1 MDNIDKKTDDITQKL
16 KGIFDKKE
24 NDISFL
30 DKIDESKLAVVGK
43 DHKGND
49 IVVNTDPQG
58 GLQLSNE
65 VLEKIQDPEWIK
77 HNREDERNRR
87 KKLLDNWFNA
97 KTSGPIAHDF
107 DKKNDLFEIPKEFV
121 HMLTN
126 VEDEDD
132 ELDNRSKQI
141 IKNARKQSSV
151 IEPDLMKGLV
161 DAIDSGAGYK
171 NMIHVT
177 DFFKYLKTR
186 NVNFNLLQKNDMS
199 AVVALYEEWHALRRP
214 SIPVIIQRLIQEC
227 DELFFQWLETPAAQP
242 LGDDVRAI
250 LKRDVF
256 HRVEF
261 LQDMERESGQKL
273 YTIEDFIILKFQFQ
287 EYGLHKEDQEWFDRN
302 KAIPSMTGVT
312 MGHYLDEFK
321 KRTGWDFVDIYVHY
335 WKEVEKENQE
345 KEKNEFP
352 EENSLVEGKENI
364 SGSLETEKPDVISKV
379 TGDTLNDI
387 YEYTEDDI
395 I

>member
-1 MDNIDKKTDDITQKL
+1 MDITKKTDDISAKL
-16 KGIFDKKE
+16 NDIFNKKE

-30 DKIDESKLAVVGK
+30 NDVDDSKLVVVGK

-49 IVVNTDPQG
+49 IVVNTDPHG
-58 GLQLSNE
+58 GLQLSTE
-65 VLEKIQDPEWIK
+65 VLEKVQNPEWIK

-87 KKLLDNWFNA
+87 KQLLDNWFNA
-97 KTSGPIAHDF
+97 KTSGPIAKDF
-107 DKKNDLFEIPKEFV
+107 DRKNDLFEIPKEFV

-126 VEDEDD
+126 IEDEDD

-141 IKNARKQSSV
+141 IKNARSQSSV
-151 IEPDLMKGLV
+151 VEPDLMKGLV

-177 DFFKYLKTR
+177 DFLKYLKSR
-186 NVNFNLLQKNDMS
+186 NVNFSLLKNDM
-199 AVVALYEEWHALRRP
+199 AATKALYDEWHGLRRP

-227 DELFFQWLETPAAQP
+227 DKLFFDWLETPPAQA
-242 LGDDVRAI
+242 LGEDVIKI
-250 LKRDVF
+250 LRREVS

-273 YTIEDFIILKFQFQ
+273 YTIEDFILLKFQFQ
-287 EYGLHKEDQEWFDRN
+287 EYGLHKEDREWFNRD
-302 KAIPSMTGVT
+302 KLIPSMTGVT

-321 KRTGWDFVDIYVHY
+321 RRTGWDFEDIYVHY
-335 WKEVEKENQE
+335 WKEVEEENKKKDQE
-345 KEKNEFP
+345 EFTP
-352 EENSLVEGKENI
+352 ENSLVEGKENI
-364 SGSLETEKPDVISKV
+364 SGTIEAEAPDVVSKV
-379 TGDTLNDI
+379 IGDTVNDI
-387 YEYTEDDI
+387 YEYSDDDI

>member
-1 MDNIDKKTDDITQKL
+1 MDITKKTDDISAKL
-16 KGIFDKKE
+16 NDIFNKKE

-30 DKIDESKLAVVGK
+30 NDVDDSKLVVVGK

-49 IVVNTDPQG
+49 IVVNTDPHG
-58 GLQLSNE
+58 GLQLSPE
-65 VLEKIQDPEWIK
+65 VLEKVQNPEWIK

-87 KKLLDNWFNA
+87 KQLLDNWFNA
-97 KTSGPIAHDF
+97 KTSGPIAKDF
-107 DKKNDLFEIPKEFV
+107 DRKNDLFEIPKEFV

-126 VEDEDD
+126 IEDEDD

-141 IKNARKQSSV
+141 IKNARSQSSV
-151 IEPDLMKGLV
+151 VEPDLMKGLV

-177 DFFKYLKTR
+177 DFLKYLKSR
-186 NVNFNLLQKNDMS
+186 NVNFSLLKNDM
-199 AVVALYEEWHALRRP
+199 AATKALYDEWHGLRRP

-227 DELFFQWLETPAAQP
+227 DKLFFDWLETPPAQA
-242 LGDDVRAI
+242 LGEDVIKI
-250 LKRDVF
+250 LRREVS

-273 YTIEDFIILKFQFQ
+273 YTIEDFILLKFQFQ
-287 EYGLHKEDQEWFDRN
+287 EYGLHKEDKEWFNRD
-302 KAIPSMTGVT
+302 KLIPSMTGVT

-321 KRTGWDFVDIYVHY
+321 RRTGWDFEDIYVHY
-335 WKEVEKENQE
+335 WKEVEEENKKKDQE
-345 KEKNEFP
+345 EFTP
-352 EENSLVEGKENI
+352 ENSLVEGKENI
-364 SGSLETEKPDVISKV
+364 SGTIEAEAPDVVSKV
-379 TGDTLNDI
+379 LGDTVNDI
-387 YEYTEDDI
+387 YEYSDDDI

>member
-1 MDNIDKKTDDITQKL
+1 MDITRKTDDISAKL
-16 KGIFDKKE
+16 NDIFNKKE

-30 DKIDESKLAVVGK
+30 NDVDDSKLVVVGK

-49 IVVNTDPQG
+49 IVVNTDPHG
-58 GLQLSNE
+58 GLQLSPE
-65 VLEKIQDPEWIK
+65 VLEKVQNPEWIK

-87 KKLLDNWFNA
+87 KQLLDNWFNA
-97 KTSGPIAHDF
+97 KTSGPIAKDF
-107 DKKNDLFEIPKEFV
+107 DRKNDLFEIPKEFV

-126 VEDEDD
+126 IEDEDD

-141 IKNARKQSSV
+141 IKNARSQSSV
-151 IEPDLMKGLV
+151 VEPDLMKGLV

-177 DFFKYLKTR
+177 DFLKYLKSR
-186 NVNFNLLQKNDMS
+186 NVNFSLLKNDM
-199 AVVALYEEWHALRRP
+199 AATKALYDEWHGLRRP

-227 DELFFQWLETPAAQP
+227 DKLFFDWLETPPAQA
-242 LGDDVRAI
+242 LGEDVIKI
-250 LKRDVF
+250 LRREVS

-273 YTIEDFIILKFQFQ
+273 YTIEDFILLKFQFQ
-287 EYGLHKEDQEWFDRN
+287 EYGLHKEDKEWFNRD
-302 KAIPSMTGVT
+302 KLIPSMTGVT

-321 KRTGWDFVDIYVHY
+321 RRTGWDFEDIYVHY
-335 WKEVEKENQE
+335 WKEVEEENKKKDQE
-345 KEKNEFP
+345 EFTP
-352 EENSLVEGKENI
+352 ENSLVEGKENI
-364 SGSLETEKPDVISKV
+364 SGTIEAEAPDVVSKV
-379 TGDTLNDI
+379 LGDTVNDI
-387 YEYTEDDI
+387 YEYSDDDI

>member
-1 MDNIDKKTDDITQKL
+1 MDITKKTDDISAKL
-16 KGIFDKKE
+16 NDIFSKKE

-30 DKIDESKLAVVGK
+30 NDVDDSKLVVVGK

-49 IVVNTDPQG
+49 IVVNTDPHG
-58 GLQLSNE
+58 GLQLSPE
-65 VLEKIQDPEWIK
+65 VLEKVQNPEWIK

-87 KKLLDNWFNA
+87 KQLLDNWFNA
-97 KTSGPIAHDF
+97 KTSGPIAKDF
-107 DKKNDLFEIPKEFV
+107 DRKNDLFEIPKEFV

-126 VEDEDD
+126 IEDEDD

-141 IKNARKQSSV
+141 IKNARSQSSV
-151 IEPDLMKGLV
+151 VEPDLMKGLV

-177 DFFKYLKTR
+177 DFLKYLKSR
-186 NVNFNLLQKNDMS
+186 NVNFSLLKNDM
-199 AVVALYEEWHALRRP
+199 AATKALYDEWHGLRRP

-227 DELFFQWLETPAAQP
+227 DKLFFDWLETPPAQA
-242 LGDDVRAI
+242 LGEDVIKI
-250 LKRDVF
+250 LRREVS

-273 YTIEDFIILKFQFQ
+273 YTIEDFILLKFQFQ
-287 EYGLHKEDQEWFDRN
+287 EYGLHKEDKEWFNRD
-302 KAIPSMTGVT
+302 KLIPSMTGVT

-321 KRTGWDFVDIYVHY
+321 RRTGWDFEDIYVHY
-335 WKEVEKENQE
+335 WKEVEEENKKKDQE
-345 KEKNEFP
+345 EFTP
-352 EENSLVEGKENI
+352 ENSLVEGKENI
-364 SGSLETEKPDVISKV
+364 SGTIEAEAPDVVSKV
-379 TGDTLNDI
+379 LGDTVNDI
-387 YEYTEDDI
+387 YEYSDDDI

>member
-1 MDNIDKKTDDITQKL
+1 MDITKKTDDISAKL
-16 KGIFDKKE
+16 NDIFNKKE

-30 DKIDESKLAVVGK
+30 NDVDDSKLVVVGK

-49 IVVNTDPQG
+49 IIVNTDPHG
-58 GLQLSNE
+58 GLQLSPE
-65 VLEKIQDPEWIK
+65 VLEKVQNPEWIK

-87 KKLLDNWFNA
+87 KQLLDNWFNA
-97 KTSGPIAHDF
+97 KTSGPIAKDF
-107 DKKNDLFEIPKEFV
+107 DRKNDLFEIPKEFV

-126 VEDEDD
+126 IEDEDD

-141 IKNARKQSSV
+141 IKNARSQSSV
-151 IEPDLMKGLV
+151 VEPDLMKGLV

-177 DFFKYLKTR
+177 DFLKYLKSR
-186 NVNFNLLQKNDMS
+186 NVNFSLLKNDM
-199 AVVALYEEWHALRRP
+199 AATKALYDEWHGLRRP

-227 DELFFQWLETPAAQP
+227 DKLFFDWLETPPAQA
-242 LGDDVRAI
+242 LGEDVIKI
-250 LKRDVF
+250 LRREVS

-273 YTIEDFIILKFQFQ
+273 YTIEDFILLKFQFQ
-287 EYGLHKEDQEWFDRN
+287 EYGLHKEDKEWFNRD
-302 KAIPSMTGVT
+302 KLIPSMTGVT

-321 KRTGWDFVDIYVHY
+321 RRTGWDFEDIYVHY
-335 WKEVEKENQE
+335 WKEVEEENKKKDQE
-345 KEKNEFP
+345 EFTP
-352 EENSLVEGKENI
+352 ENSLVEGKENI
-364 SGSLETEKPDVISKV
+364 SGTIEAEAPDVVSKV
-379 TGDTLNDI
+379 LGDTVNDI
-387 YEYTEDDI
+387 YEYSDDDI

>member
-1 MDNIDKKTDDITQKL
+1 MDITKKTDDISAKL
-16 KGIFDKKE
+16 NDIFNKKE

-30 DKIDESKLAVVGK
+30 NDVDDSKLVVVGK

-49 IVVNTDPQG
+49 IVVNTDPHG
-58 GLQLSNE
+58 GLQLSPE
-65 VLEKIQDPEWIK
+65 VLEKVQNPEWIK

-87 KKLLDNWFNA
+87 KQLLDNWFNA
-97 KTSGPIAHDF
+97 KTSGPIAKDF
-107 DKKNDLFEIPKEFV
+107 DRKNDLFEIPKEFV

-126 VEDEDD
+126 IEDEDD

-141 IKNARKQSSV
+141 IKNARSQSSV
-151 IEPDLMKGLV
+151 VEPDLMKGLV

-177 DFFKYLKTR
+177 DFLKYLKSR
-186 NVNFNLLQKNDMS
+186 NVNFSLLKNDM
-199 AVVALYEEWHALRRP
+199 AATKALYDEWHGLRRP

-227 DELFFQWLETPAAQP
+227 DKLFFDWLETPPAQA
-242 LGDDVRAI
+242 LGEDVIKI
-250 LKRDVF
+250 LRREVS

-273 YTIEDFIILKFQFQ
+273 YTIEDFILLKFQFQ
-287 EYGLHKEDQEWFDRN
+287 EYGLHKEDKEWFNRD
-302 KAIPSMTGVT
+302 KLIPSMTGVT

-321 KRTGWDFVDIYVHY
+321 RRTGWDFEDIYVHY
-335 WKEVEKENQE
+335 WKEVEEENKKKDQE
-345 KEKNEFP
+345 EFTP
-352 EENSLVEGKENI
+352 ENSLVEGKENI
-364 SGSLETEKPDVISKV
+364 SGTIEAEAPDVVSKV
-379 TGDTLNDI
+379 IGDTVNDI
-387 YEYTEDDI
+387 YEYSDDDI

>member
-1 MDNIDKKTDDITQKL
+1 MDITKKTENISAKLNDI
-16 KGIFDKKE
+16 FNKKE

-30 DKIDESKLAVVGK
+30 NDVDDSKLVVVGK

-49 IVVNTDPQG
+49 IVVNTDPHG
-58 GLQLSNE
+58 GLQLSPE
-65 VLEKIQDPEWIK
+65 VLEKVQNPEWIK

-87 KKLLDNWFNA
+87 KQLLDNWFNA
-97 KTSGPIAHDF
+97 KTSGPIAKDF
-107 DKKNDLFEIPKEFV
+107 DRKNDLFEIPKEFV

-126 VEDEDD
+126 IEDEDD

-141 IKNARKQSSV
+141 IKNARSQSSV
-151 IEPDLMKGLV
+151 VEPDLMKGLV

-177 DFFKYLKTR
+177 DFLKYLKSR
-186 NVNFNLLQKNDMS
+186 NVNFSLLKNDM
-199 AVVALYEEWHALRRP
+199 AATKALYDEWHGLRRP

-227 DELFFQWLETPAAQP
+227 DKLFFDWLETPPAQA
-242 LGDDVRAI
+242 LGEDVIKI
-250 LKRDVF
+250 LRREVS

-273 YTIEDFIILKFQFQ
+273 YTIEDFILLKFQFQ
-287 EYGLHKEDQEWFDRN
+287 EYGLHKEDKEWFNRD
-302 KAIPSMTGVT
+302 KLIPSMTGVT

-321 KRTGWDFVDIYVHY
+321 RRTGWDFEDIYVHY
-335 WKEVEKENQE
+335 WKEVEEENKKKDQE
-345 KEKNEFP
+345 EFTP
-352 EENSLVEGKENI
+352 ENSLVEGKENI
-364 SGSLETEKPDVISKV
+364 SGTIEAEAPDVVSKV
-379 TGDTLNDI
+379 LGDTVNDI
-387 YEYTEDDI
+387 YEYSDDDI

>member
-1 MDNIDKKTDDITQKL
+1 MDITKKTDDISAKL
-16 KGIFDKKE
+16 NDIFNKKE

-30 DKIDESKLAVVGK
+30 NDVDDSKLVVVGK

-49 IVVNTDPQG
+49 IVVNTDPHG
-58 GLQLSNE
+58 GLQLSPE
-65 VLEKIQDPEWIK
+65 VLEKVQNPEWIK

-87 KKLLDNWFNA
+87 KQLLDNWFNA
-97 KTSGPIAHDF
+97 KTSGPIAKDF
-107 DKKNDLFEIPKEFV
+107 DRKNDLFEIPKEFV

-126 VEDEDD
+126 IEDEDD

-141 IKNARKQSSV
+141 IKNARSQSSV
-151 IEPDLMKGLV
+151 VEPDLMKGLV

-177 DFFKYLKTR
+177 DFLKYLKSR
-186 NVNFNLLQKNDMS
+186 NVNFSLLKNDM
-199 AVVALYEEWHALRRP
+199 AATKALYDEWHGLLRP

-227 DELFFQWLETPAAQP
+227 DKLFFDWLETPPAQA
-242 LGDDVRAI
+242 LGEDVIKI
-250 LKRDVF
+250 LRREVS

-273 YTIEDFIILKFQFQ
+273 YTIEDFILLKFQFQ
-287 EYGLHKEDQEWFDRN
+287 EYGLHKEDKEWFNRD
-302 KAIPSMTGVT
+302 KLIPSMTGVT

-321 KRTGWDFVDIYVHY
+321 RRTGWDFEDIYVHY
-335 WKEVEKENQE
+335 WKEVEEENKKKDQE
-345 KEKNEFP
+345 EFTP
-352 EENSLVEGKENI
+352 ENSLVEGKENI
-364 SGSLETEKPDVISKV
+364 SGTIEAEAPDVVSKV
-379 TGDTLNDI
+379 LGDTVNDI
-387 YEYTEDDI
+387 YEYSDDDI

>member
-1 MDNIDKKTDDITQKL
+1 MDITKKTDNISAKLNDI
-16 KGIFDKKE
+16 FNKKE

-30 DKIDESKLAVVGK
+30 NDVDDSKLVVVGK

-49 IVVNTDPQG
+49 IVVNTDPHG
-58 GLQLSNE
+58 GLQLSPE
-65 VLEKIQDPEWIK
+65 VLEKVQNPEWIK

-87 KKLLDNWFNA
+87 KQLLDNWFNA
-97 KTSGPIAHDF
+97 KTSGPIAKDF
-107 DKKNDLFEIPKEFV
+107 DRKNDLFEIPKEFV

-126 VEDEDD
+126 IEDEDD

-141 IKNARKQSSV
+141 IKNARSQSSV
-151 IEPDLMKGLV
+151 VEPDLMKGLV

-177 DFFKYLKTR
+177 DFLKYLKSR
-186 NVNFNLLQKNDMS
+186 NVNFSLLKNDM
-199 AVVALYEEWHALRRP
+199 AATKALYDEWHGLRRP

-227 DELFFQWLETPAAQP
+227 DKLFFDWLETPPAQA
-242 LGDDVRAI
+242 LGEDVIKI
-250 LKRDVF
+250 LRREVS

-273 YTIEDFIILKFQFQ
+273 YTIEDFILLKFQFQ
-287 EYGLHKEDQEWFDRN
+287 EYGLHKEDKEWFNRD
-302 KAIPSMTGVT
+302 KLIPSMTGVT

-321 KRTGWDFVDIYVHY
+321 RRTGWDFEDIYVHY
-335 WKEVEKENQE
+335 WKEVEEENKKKDQE
-345 KEKNEFP
+345 EFTP
-352 EENSLVEGKENI
+352 ENSLVEGKENI
-364 SGSLETEKPDVISKV
+364 SGTIETEAPDVVSKV
-379 TGDTLNDI
+379 LGDTVNDI
-387 YEYTEDDI
+387 YEYSDDDI

>member
-1 MDNIDKKTDDITQKL
+1 MDITKKTDDISAKL
-16 KGIFDKKE
+16 NDIFNKKE

-30 DKIDESKLAVVGK
+30 NDVDDSKLVVVGK

-49 IVVNTDPQG
+49 IVVNTDPHG
-58 GLQLSNE
+58 GLQLSPE
-65 VLEKIQDPEWIK
+65 VLEKVQNPEWIK

-87 KKLLDNWFNA
+87 KQLLDNWFNA
-97 KTSGPIAHDF
+97 KTSGPIAKDF
-107 DKKNDLFEIPKEFV
+107 DRKNDLFEIPKEFV

-126 VEDEDD
+126 IEDEDD

-141 IKNARKQSSV
+141 IKNARSQSSV
-151 IEPDLMKGLV
+151 VEPDLMKGLV

-177 DFFKYLKTR
+177 DFLKYLKSR
-186 NVNFNLLQKNDMS
+186 NVNFSLLKNDM
-199 AVVALYEEWHALRRP
+199 AATKALYDEWHGLRRP

-227 DELFFQWLETPAAQP
+227 DKLFFDWLETPPAQA
-242 LGDDVRAI
+242 LGEDVIKI
-250 LKRDVF
+250 LRREVS

-273 YTIEDFIILKFQFQ
+273 YTIEDFILLKFQFQ
-287 EYGLHKEDQEWFDRN
+287 EYGLHKEDKEWFNRD
-302 KAIPSMTGVT
+302 KLIPSMTGVT

-321 KRTGWDFVDIYVHY
+321 RRTGWDFEDIYVHY
-335 WKEVEKENQE
+335 WKEVEEENKKKDQE
-345 KEKNEFP
+345 EFTP
-352 EENSLVEGKENI
+352 ENSLVEGKENI
-364 SGSLETEKPDVISKV
+364 SGTIEAETPDVVSKV
-379 TGDTLNDI
+379 LGDTVNDI
-387 YEYTEDDI
+387 YEYSDDDI

>member
-1 MDNIDKKTDDITQKL
+1 MDITKKTDNISAKLNDI
-16 KGIFDKKE
+16 FNKKE

-30 DKIDESKLAVVGK
+30 NDVDDSKLVVVGK

-49 IVVNTDPQG
+49 IVVNTDPHG
-58 GLQLSNE
+58 GLQLSPE
-65 VLEKIQDPEWIK
+65 VLEKVQNPEWIK

-87 KKLLDNWFNA
+87 KQLLDNWFNA
-97 KTSGPIAHDF
+97 KTSGPIAKDF
-107 DKKNDLFEIPKEFV
+107 DRKNDLFEIPKEFV

-126 VEDEDD
+126 IEDEDD

-141 IKNARKQSSV
+141 IKNARSQSSV
-151 IEPDLMKGLV
+151 VEPDLMKGLV

-177 DFFKYLKTR
+177 DFLKYLKSR
-186 NVNFNLLQKNDMS
+186 NVNFSLLKNDM
-199 AVVALYEEWHALRRP
+199 AATKALYDEWHGLRRP

-227 DELFFQWLETPAAQP
+227 DKLFFDWLETPPAQA
-242 LGDDVRAI
+242 LGEDVIKI
-250 LKRDVF
+250 LRREVS

-273 YTIEDFIILKFQFQ
+273 YTIEDFILLKFQFQ
-287 EYGLHKEDQEWFDRN
+287 EYGLHKEDKEWFNRD
-302 KAIPSMTGVT
+302 KLIPSMTGVT

-321 KRTGWDFVDIYVHY
+321 RRTGWDFEDIYVHY
-335 WKEVEKENQE
+335 WKEVEEENKKKDQE
-345 KEKNEFP
+345 EFTP
-352 EENSLVEGKENI
+352 ENSLVEGKENI
-364 SGSLETEKPDVISKV
+364 SGAIETETPDVVSKV
-379 TGDTLNDI
+379 IGDTVNDI
-387 YEYTEDDI
+387 YEYSDDDI

>member
-1 MDNIDKKTDDITQKL
+1 MDITKKTDDISAKL
-16 KGIFDKKE
+16 NDIFNKKE

-30 DKIDESKLAVVGK
+30 NDVDDSKLVVVGK

-49 IVVNTDPQG
+49 IVVNTDPHG
-58 GLQLSNE
+58 GLQLSPE
-65 VLEKIQDPEWIK
+65 VLEKVQNPEWIK

-87 KKLLDNWFNA
+87 KQLLDNWFNA
-97 KTSGPIAHDF
+97 KTSGPIAKDF
-107 DKKNDLFEIPKEFV
+107 DRKNDLFEIPKEFV

-126 VEDEDD
+126 IEDEDD

-141 IKNARKQSSV
+141 IKNARSQSSV
-151 IEPDLMKGLV
+151 VEPDLMKGLV

-177 DFFKYLKTR
+177 DFLKYLKSR
-186 NVNFNLLQKNDMS
+186 NVNFSLLKNDM
-199 AVVALYEEWHALRRP
+199 AATKALYDEWHGLRRP

-227 DELFFQWLETPAAQP
+227 DKLFFDWLETPPAQA
-242 LGDDVRAI
+242 LGEDVIKI
-250 LKRDVF
+250 LRREVS

-273 YTIEDFIILKFQFQ
+273 YTIEDFILLKFQFQ
-287 EYGLHKEDQEWFDRN
+287 EYGLHKEDKEWFNRD
-302 KAIPSMTGVT
+302 KLIPSMTGVT

-321 KRTGWDFVDIYVHY
+321 RRTGWDFEDIYVHY
-335 WKEVEKENQE
+335 WKEVEEENKKKDQE
-345 KEKNEFP
+345 EFTP
-352 EENSLVEGKENI
+352 ENSLVEGKENI
-364 SGSLETEKPDVISKV
+364 SGAIEAEAPDVVSKV
-379 TGDTLNDI
+379 LGDTVNDI
-387 YEYTEDDI
+387 YEYSDDDI

>member
-1 MDNIDKKTDDITQKL
+1 MDITKKTDDISAKL
-16 KGIFDKKE
+16 NDIFNKKE

-30 DKIDESKLAVVGK
+30 NDVDDSKLVVVGK

-49 IVVNTDPQG
+49 IVVNTDPHG
-58 GLQLSNE
+58 GLQLSPE
-65 VLEKIQDPEWIK
+65 VLEKVQNPEWIK

-87 KKLLDNWFNA
+87 KQLLDNWFNA
-97 KTSGPIAHDF
+97 KTSGPIAKDF
-107 DKKNDLFEIPKEFV
+107 DRKNDLFEIPKEFV

-126 VEDEDD
+126 IEDEDD

-141 IKNARKQSSV
+141 IKNARSQSSV
-151 IEPDLMKGLV
+151 VEPDLMKGLV

-177 DFFKYLKTR
+177 DFLKYLKSR
-186 NVNFNLLQKNDMS
+186 NVNFSLLKNDM
-199 AVVALYEEWHALRRP
+199 AATKALYDEWHGLRRP

-227 DELFFQWLETPAAQP
+227 DKLFFDWLETPPAQA
-242 LGDDVRAI
+242 LGEDVIKI
-250 LKRDVF
+250 LRREVS

-273 YTIEDFIILKFQFQ
+273 YTIEDFILLKFQFQ
-287 EYGLHKEDQEWFDRN
+287 EYGLHKEDKEWFNRD
-302 KAIPSMTGVT
+302 KLIPSMTGVT

-321 KRTGWDFVDIYVHY
+321 RRTGWDFEDIYVHY
-335 WKEVEKENQE
+335 WKEVEEENKRKDQE
-345 KEKNEFP
+345 EFTP
-352 EENSLVEGKENI
+352 ENSLVEGKENI
-364 SGSLETEKPDVISKV
+364 SGTIEAEAPDVVSKV
-379 TGDTLNDI
+379 LGDTVNDI
-387 YEYTEDDI
+387 YEYSDDDI

>member
-1 MDNIDKKTDDITQKL
+1 MDITKKTDDISAKL
-16 KGIFDKKE
+16 NDIFNKKE

-30 DKIDESKLAVVGK
+30 NDVDDSKLVVVGK

-49 IVVNTDPQG
+49 IVVNTDPHG
-58 GLQLSNE
+58 GLQLSPE
-65 VLEKIQDPEWIK
+65 VLEKVQNPEWIK

-87 KKLLDNWFNA
+87 KQLLDNWFNA
-97 KTSGPIAHDF
+97 KTSGPIAKDF
-107 DKKNDLFEIPKEFV
+107 DRKNDLFEIPKEFV

-126 VEDEDD
+126 IEDEDD

-141 IKNARKQSSV
+141 IKNARSQSSV
-151 IEPDLMKGLV
+151 VEPDLMKGLV

-177 DFFKYLKTR
+177 DFLKYLKSR
-186 NVNFNLLQKNDMS
+186 NVNFSLLKNDM
-199 AVVALYEEWHALRRP
+199 AATKALYDEWHGLRRP

-227 DELFFQWLETPAAQP
+227 DKLFFDWLETPPAQA
-242 LGDDVRAI
+242 LGEDVIKI
-250 LKRDVF
+250 LRREVS

-273 YTIEDFIILKFQFQ
+273 YTIEDFILLKFQFQ
-287 EYGLHKEDQEWFDRN
+287 EYGLHKEDKEWFNRD
-302 KAIPSMTGVT
+302 KLIPSMTGVT

-321 KRTGWDFVDIYVHY
+321 RRTGWDFEDIYVHY
-335 WKEVEKENQE
+335 WKEVEEENKKKDQE
-345 KEKNEFP
+345 EFAT
-352 EENSLVEGKENI
+352 ENSLVEGKENI
-364 SGSLETEKPDVISKV
+364 SGTIEAEAPDVVSKV
-379 TGDTLNDI
+379 LGDTVNDI
-387 YEYTEDDI
+387 YEYSDDDI

>member
-1 MDNIDKKTDDITQKL
+1 MDITKKTDDISAKL
-16 KGIFDKKE
+16 NDIFNKKE

-30 DKIDESKLAVVGK
+30 NDVDDSKLVVVGK

-49 IVVNTDPQG
+49 IVVNTDPHG
-58 GLQLSNE
+58 GLQLSPE
-65 VLEKIQDPEWIK
+65 VLEKVQNPEWIK

-87 KKLLDNWFNA
+87 KQLLDNWFNA
-97 KTSGPIAHDF
+97 KTSGPIAKDF
-107 DKKNDLFEIPKEFV
+107 DRKNDLFEIPKEFV

-126 VEDEDD
+126 IEDEDD

-141 IKNARKQSSV
+141 IKNARSQSSV
-151 IEPDLMKGLV
+151 VEPDLMKGLV

-177 DFFKYLKTR
+177 DFLKYLKSR
-186 NVNFNLLQKNDMS
+186 NVNFSLLKNDM
-199 AVVALYEEWHALRRP
+199 AATKALYDEWHGLRRP

-227 DELFFQWLETPAAQP
+227 DKLFFDWLETPPAQA
-242 LGDDVRAI
+242 LGEDVIKI
-250 LKRDVF
+250 LRREVS

-273 YTIEDFIILKFQFQ
+273 YTIEDFILLKFQFQ
-287 EYGLHKEDQEWFDRN
+287 EYGLHKEDKEWFNRD
-302 KAIPSMTGVT
+302 KLIPSMTGVT

-321 KRTGWDFVDIYVHY
+321 RRTGWDFEDIYVHY
-335 WKEVEKENQE
+335 WKEVEEENKKKDQE
-345 KEKNEFP
+345 EFTP
-352 EENSLVEGKENI
+352 ENSLVEGKENI
-364 SGSLETEKPDVISKV
+364 SGTIETEAPDVVSKV
-379 TGDTLNDI
+379 LGDTVNDI
-387 YEYTEDDI
+387 YEYSDDDI

>member
-1 MDNIDKKTDDITQKL
+1 MDITKKTDDISAKL
-16 KGIFDKKE
+16 NDIFNKKE

-30 DKIDESKLAVVGK
+30 NDVDDSKLVVVGK

-49 IVVNTDPQG
+49 IVVNTDPHG
-58 GLQLSNE
+58 GLQLSPE
-65 VLEKIQDPEWIK
+65 VLEKVQNPEWIK

-87 KKLLDNWFNA
+87 KQLLDNWFNA
-97 KTSGPIAHDF
+97 KTSGPIAKDF
-107 DKKNDLFEIPKEFV
+107 DRKNDLFEIPKEFV

-126 VEDEDD
+126 IEDEDD

-141 IKNARKQSSV
+141 IKNARSQSSV
-151 IEPDLMKGLV
+151 VEPDLMKGLV

-177 DFFKYLKTR
+177 DFLKYLKSR
-186 NVNFNLLQKNDMS
+186 NVNFSLLKNDM
-199 AVVALYEEWHALRRP
+199 AATKALYDEWHDLRRP

-227 DELFFQWLETPAAQP
+227 DKLFFDWLETPPAQA
-242 LGDDVRAI
+242 LGEDVIKI
-250 LKRDVF
+250 LRREVS

-273 YTIEDFIILKFQFQ
+273 YTIEDFILLKFQFQ
-287 EYGLHKEDQEWFDRN
+287 EYGLHKEDKEWFNRD
-302 KAIPSMTGVT
+302 KLIPSMTGVT

-321 KRTGWDFVDIYVHY
+321 RRTGWDFEDIYVHY
-335 WKEVEKENQE
+335 WKEVEEENKKKDQE
-345 KEKNEFP
+345 EFTP
-352 EENSLVEGKENI
+352 ENSLVEGKENI
-364 SGSLETEKPDVISKV
+364 SGTIEAEAPDVVSKV
-379 TGDTLNDI
+379 LGDTVNDI
-387 YEYTEDDI
+387 YEYSDDDI

>member
-1 MDNIDKKTDDITQKL
+1 MDITKKTDDISAKL
-16 KGIFDKKE
+16 NDIFNKKE

-30 DKIDESKLAVVGK
+30 NDVDDSKLVVVGK

-49 IVVNTDPQG
+49 IVVNTDPHG
-58 GLQLSNE
+58 GLQLSPE
-65 VLEKIQDPEWIK
+65 VLEKVQNPEWIK

-87 KKLLDNWFNA
+87 KQLLDNWFNA
-97 KTSGPIAHDF
+97 KTSGPIAKDF
-107 DKKNDLFEIPKEFV
+107 DRKNDLFEIPKEFV

-126 VEDEDD
+126 IEDEDD

-141 IKNARKQSSV
+141 IKNARSQSSV
-151 IEPDLMKGLV
+151 VEPDLMKGLV

-177 DFFKYLKTR
+177 DFLKYLKSR
-186 NVNFNLLQKNDMS
+186 NVNFSLLKNDM
-199 AVVALYEEWHALRRP
+199 AATKALYDEWHGLRRP

-227 DELFFQWLETPAAQP
+227 DKLFFDWLETPPAQA
-242 LGDDVRAI
+242 LGEDVIKI
-250 LKRDVF
+250 LRREVS

-273 YTIEDFIILKFQFQ
+273 YTIEDFILLKFQFQ
-287 EYGLHKEDQEWFDRN
+287 EYGLHKEDREWFNRD
-302 KAIPSMTGVT
+302 KLIPSMTGVT

-321 KRTGWDFVDIYVHY
+321 RRTGWDFEDIYVHY
-335 WKEVEKENQE
+335 WKEVEEENKKKDQE
-345 KEKNEFP
+345 EFTP
-352 EENSLVEGKENI
+352 ENSLVEGKENI
-364 SGSLETEKPDVISKV
+364 SGTIEAEAPDVVSKV
-379 TGDTLNDI
+379 IGDTVNDI
-387 YEYTEDDI
+387 YEYSDDDI

>member
-1 MDNIDKKTDDITQKL
+1 MDITKKTDDISAKL
-16 KGIFDKKE
+16 NDIFNKKE

-30 DKIDESKLAVVGK
+30 NDVDDSKLVVVGK

-49 IVVNTDPQG
+49 IVVNTDPHG
-58 GLQLSNE
+58 GLQLSPE
-65 VLEKIQDPEWIK
+65 VLEKVQNPEWIK

-87 KKLLDNWFNA
+87 KQLLDNWFNA
-97 KTSGPIAHDF
+97 KTSGPIAKDF
-107 DKKNDLFEIPKEFV
+107 DRKNDLFEIPKEFV

-126 VEDEDD
+126 IEDEDD

-141 IKNARKQSSV
+141 IKNARSQSSV
-151 IEPDLMKGLV
+151 VEPDLMKGLV

-177 DFFKYLKTR
+177 DFLKYLKSR
-186 NVNFNLLQKNDMS
+186 NVNFSLLKNDM
-199 AVVALYEEWHALRRP
+199 AATKALYDEWHGLRRP

-227 DELFFQWLETPAAQP
+227 DKLFFDWLETPPAQA
-242 LGDDVRAI
+242 LGEDVIKI
-250 LKRDVF
+250 LRREVS

-273 YTIEDFIILKFQFQ
+273 YTIEDFILLKFQFQ
-287 EYGLHKEDQEWFDRN
+287 EYGLHKEDKEWFNRD
-302 KAIPSMTGVT
+302 KLIPSMTGVT

-321 KRTGWDFVDIYVHY
+321 RRTGWDFEDIYVHY
-335 WKEVEKENQE
+335 WKEVE
-345 KEKNEFP
+345 
-352 EENSLVEGKENI
+352 EENKKKDQEEFTPENTLVEGKENI
-364 SGSLETEKPDVISKV
+364 SGTIEAEAPDVVSKV
-379 TGDTLNDI
+379 LGNTVNDI
-387 YEYTEDDI
+387 YEYSDDDI

>member
-1 MDNIDKKTDDITQKL
+1 MDITKKTDDISAKL
-16 KGIFDKKE
+16 NDIFDKKE

-30 DKIDESKLAVVGK
+30 NDVDDSKLVVVGK

-49 IVVNTDPQG
+49 IVVNTDPHG
-58 GLQLSNE
+58 GLQLSPE
-65 VLEKIQDPEWIK
+65 VLEKVQNPEWIK

-87 KKLLDNWFNA
+87 KQLLDNWFNA
-97 KTSGPIAHDF
+97 KTSGPIAKDF
-107 DKKNDLFEIPKEFV
+107 DRKNDLFEIPKEFV

-126 VEDEDD
+126 IEDEDD

-141 IKNARKQSSV
+141 IKNARSQSSV
-151 IEPDLMKGLV
+151 VEPDLMKGLV

-177 DFFKYLKTR
+177 DFLKYLKSR
-186 NVNFNLLQKNDMS
+186 NVNFSLLKNDM
-199 AVVALYEEWHALRRP
+199 AATKALYDEWHGLRRP

-227 DELFFQWLETPAAQP
+227 DKLFFDWLETPPAQA
-242 LGDDVRAI
+242 LGEDVIKI
-250 LKRDVF
+250 LRREVS

-273 YTIEDFIILKFQFQ
+273 YTIEDFILLKFQFQ
-287 EYGLHKEDQEWFDRN
+287 EYGLHKEDKEWFNRD
-302 KAIPSMTGVT
+302 KLIPSMTGVT

-321 KRTGWDFVDIYVHY
+321 RRTGWDFEDIYVHY
-335 WKEVEKENQE
+335 WKEVEEENKKKDQE
-345 KEKNEFP
+345 EFTP
-352 EENSLVEGKENI
+352 ENSLVEGKENI
-364 SGSLETEKPDVISKV
+364 SGTIEAEAPDVVSKV
-379 TGDTLNDI
+379 IGNTVNDI
-387 YEYTEDDI
+387 YEYSDDDI

>member
-1 MDNIDKKTDDITQKL
+1 MDITKKTDDISAKL
-16 KGIFDKKE
+16 NDIFNKKE

-30 DKIDESKLAVVGK
+30 NDVDDSKLVVVGK

-49 IVVNTDPQG
+49 IVVNTDPHG
-58 GLQLSNE
+58 GLQLSPE
-65 VLEKIQDPEWIK
+65 VLEKVQNPEWIK

-87 KKLLDNWFNA
+87 KQLLDNWFNA
-97 KTSGPIAHDF
+97 KTSGPIAKDF
-107 DKKNDLFEIPKEFV
+107 DRKNDLFEIPKEFV

-126 VEDEDD
+126 IEDEDD

-141 IKNARKQSSV
+141 IKNARSQSSV
-151 IEPDLMKGLV
+151 VEPDLMKGLV

-177 DFFKYLKTR
+177 DFLKYLKSR
-186 NVNFNLLQKNDMS
+186 NVNFSLLKNDM
-199 AVVALYEEWHALRRP
+199 AATKALYDEWHGLRRP

-227 DELFFQWLETPAAQP
+227 DKLFFDWLETPPAQA
-242 LGDDVRAI
+242 LGEDVIKI
-250 LKRDVF
+250 LRREVS

-273 YTIEDFIILKFQFQ
+273 YTIEDFILLKFQFQ
-287 EYGLHKEDQEWFDRN
+287 EYGLHKEDREWFNRD
-302 KAIPSMTGVT
+302 KLIPSMTGVT

-321 KRTGWDFVDIYVHY
+321 RRTGWDFEDIYVHY
-335 WKEVEKENQE
+335 WKEVEEENKKKDQE
-345 KEKNEFP
+345 EFTP
-352 EENSLVEGKENI
+352 ENSLVEGKENI
-364 SGSLETEKPDVISKV
+364 SGTIEAEAPDVVSKV
-379 TGDTLNDI
+379 LGDTVNDI
-387 YEYTEDDI
+387 YEYSDDDI

>member
-1 MDNIDKKTDDITQKL
+1 MDITKKTDNISAKLNDI
-16 KGIFDKKE
+16 FNKKE

-30 DKIDESKLAVVGK
+30 NDVDNSKLVVVGK

-49 IVVNTDPQG
+49 IVVNTDPHG
-58 GLQLSNE
+58 GLQLSPE
-65 VLEKIQDPEWIK
+65 VLEKVQNPEWIK

-87 KKLLDNWFNA
+87 KQLLDNWFNA
-97 KTSGPIAHDF
+97 KTSGPIAKDF
-107 DKKNDLFEIPKEFV
+107 DRKNDLFEIPKEFV

-126 VEDEDD
+126 IEDEDD

-141 IKNARKQSSV
+141 IKNARSQSSV
-151 IEPDLMKGLV
+151 VEPDLMKGLV

-177 DFFKYLKTR
+177 DFLKYLKSR
-186 NVNFNLLQKNDMS
+186 NVNFSLLKNDM
-199 AVVALYEEWHALRRP
+199 AATKALYDEWHGLRRP

-227 DELFFQWLETPAAQP
+227 DKLFFDWLETPPAQA
-242 LGDDVRAI
+242 LGEDVIKI
-250 LKRDVF
+250 LRREVS

-273 YTIEDFIILKFQFQ
+273 YTIEDFILLKFQFQ
-287 EYGLHKEDQEWFDRN
+287 EYGLHKEDKEWFNRD
-302 KAIPSMTGVT
+302 KLIPSMTGVT

-321 KRTGWDFVDIYVHY
+321 RRTGWDFEDIYVHY
-335 WKEVEKENQE
+335 WKEVEEENKKKDQE
-345 KEKNEFP
+345 EFTP
-352 EENSLVEGKENI
+352 ENSLVEGKENI
-364 SGSLETEKPDVISKV
+364 SGTIEAEAPDVVSKV
-379 TGDTLNDI
+379 LGDTVNDI
-387 YEYTEDDI
+387 YEYSDDDI